1 MNVHSLQPTLIKHNS
16 SLSIYASKGEH
27 ILVKVLDIEGK
38 IAKTVTHILEEGKQE
53 LSLNLSD
60 LSKGKYVL
68 NAFSKDVFLNSFKFV
83 KH

>member
-1 MNVHSLQPTLIKHNS
+1 MHVQSLQPTLIKHNS
-16 SLSIYASKGEH
+16 SLSILATKGES

-60 LSKGKYVL
+60 LAKGKYVL
-68 NAFSKDVFLNSFKFV
+68 NAFSKDTFLNSFKFI

>member
-16 SLSIYASKGEH
+16 NLSIIASKGES
-27 ILVKVLDIEGK
+27 ILLKVLDIEGK
-38 IAKTVTHILEEGKQE
+38 IAKSITHILEEGKQE

-68 NAFSKDVFLNSFKFV
+68 NAFSKDAFLNSFKFI